1 MPGKAVAA
9 VAGVATGV
17 AGIVLGQKIAGR
29 RKGPKIM
36 GRSVPLPSTE
46 TIGQIA
52 KQIGRAAEKV
62 DTLAGEVHEVR
73 KKAES
78 IGKALS

>member
-1 MPGKAVAA
+1 MAA

-17 AGIVLGQKIAGR
+17 AGVVLGQKLAGR

-36 GRSVPLPSTE
+36 GKRVPLPSTE

-52 KQIGRAAEKV
+52 RQIGRAAEKV

-73 KKAES
+73 KKAENV
-78 IGKALS
+78 GKALS